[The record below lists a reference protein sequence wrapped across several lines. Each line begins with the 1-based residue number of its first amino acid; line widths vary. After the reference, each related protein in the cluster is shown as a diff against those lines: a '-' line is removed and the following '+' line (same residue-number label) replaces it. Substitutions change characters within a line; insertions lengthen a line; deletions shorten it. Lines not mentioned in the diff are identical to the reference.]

1 MFEQNMMENLE
12 AMKVA
17 AQKQKVLV
25 ATVLT
30 VLMTDIENH
39 DFNKE
44 YNLRDQI
51 AELNLI
57 VESVDEIFRSTK
69 YLKEFQEKF
78 EKLS

>member
-1 MFEQNMMENLE
+1 MFEQDMMENLE

-17 AQKQKVLV
+17 TQKQKALV

-30 VLMTDIENH
+30 DCMMDIENH
-39 DFNKE
+39 NFNKE

-57 VESVDEIFRSTK
+57 VESIDEIFRSAK

-78 EKLS
+78 EKL